1 MLTDTHCHLY
11 KEYYD
16 NIEFIIKES
25 VETGVIRW
33 INNGCDAQTNKEVLE
48 LVSIYP
54 NMYGALGIHPE
65 NVNDYK
71 DSDLDFIEKNISN
84 KKIVA
89 VGEIGLDYHYGNDA
103 KEEQKELLE
112 KQLLIAEKYNM
123 PVVIHSRDAE
133 EDMLNMLKKHSLK
146 GVIHSFSGS
155 LETAKEYIK
164 IGFLIGV
171 NGIVTFKNSDIS
183 NVIKE
188 LPLDSIILET
198 DSPYLAPVPFRGKQ
212 NSPKHIVE
220 IAEYVSKLKEI
231 TMDNLVDITNTN
243 IKRLFDI

>member
-11 KEYYD
+11 QEYYD
-16 NIEFIIKES
+16 NIDGIIKES
-25 VETGVIRW
+25 VATGVTRW
-33 INNGCDAQTNKEVLE
+33 INNGCDDKTNREVLE

-54 NMYGALGIHPE
+54 SMYGALGIHPE
-65 NVNDYK
+65 TVNDYK
-71 DSDLDFIEKNISN
+71 DSDLEFIEKNISN

-89 VGEIGLDYHYGNDA
+89 IGEIGLDYHYGNDT
-103 KEEQKELLE
+103 KEKQKELLE
-112 KQLLIAEKYNM
+112 KQLFMAAKHNM
-123 PVVIHSRDAE
+123 PVIIHSRDAE
-133 EDMLNMLKKHSLK
+133 EDMLKILKKYSLK

-155 LETAKEYIK
+155 IETAKEYIK
-164 IGFLIGV
+164 MGFLIGV
-171 NGIVTFKNSDIS
+171 NGIITFKNSNIS

-220 IAEYVSKLKEI
+220 IAEYVSNLKGI
-231 TMDNLVDITNTN
+231 TLDNLVDVTNAN
-243 IKRLFDI
+243 IKKLFDI